1 MNKTQKRKRNQ
12 RRLAKARIKNKKNGD
27 LALWKKFC
35 LDLTT
40 AYLPNLIAN
49 DLVTV
54 RPMSDLKTEVEDK
67 KDDSYIGQVFDQTII
82 PTTNNKSLKQMYIET
97 LANAMKMTKK

>member
-1 MNKTQKRKRNQ
+1 M
-12 RRLAKARIKNKKNGD
+12 
-27 LALWKKFC
+27 
-35 LDLTT
+35 
-40 AYLPNLIAN
+40 PNLIVN

-97 LANAMKMTKK
+97 LANAMKMIKK